1 MKEQL
6 EHAINE
12 FELQLMNNY
21 SWYQEYK
28 RILKKYHH
36 LDKELTAIELYN
48 IIKNTFYWEIQK
60 DETMNILTAYNGDIE
75 KVEGFE
81 NIQLYIDEDLKE
93 LEW

>member
-21 SWYQEYK
+21 DWYQEYK
-28 RILKKYHH
+28 RVLKRYYH
-36 LDKELTAIELYN
+36 LDKELKAIELYN

-60 DETMNILTAYNGDIE
+60 DETMNILIAYNGDIE
-75 KVEGFE
+75 EVEGFE
-81 NIQLYIDEDLKE
+81 NIQMYIDEDLEE
-93 LEW
+93 LEG

>member
-21 SWYQEYK
+21 SWYEEYK
-28 RILKKYHH
+28 RVLKRYYH
-36 LDKELTAIELYN
+36 LGKELTAIELYN

-60 DETMNILTAYNGDIE
+60 DETMNILIAYNGDIE
-75 KVEGFE
+75 EVEGFE
-81 NIQLYIDEDLKE
+81 NIQMYIDEDLKE
-93 LEW
+93 LEG